1 MAAGGGGAGGGAGAR
16 QLPPWVCQGAVVKIS
31 ATDEDAE
38 VTDILDN
45 GDVRVRTLRTSEEG
59 TYREG
64 ALGRAMPQVSV
75 AGQKGNV
82 RVLL

>member
-1 MAAGGGGAGGGAGAR
+1 M
-16 QLPPWVCQGAVVKIS
+16 
-31 ATDEDAE
+31 
-38 VTDILDN
+38 TDILDN

-82 RVLL
+82 RVLM